1 MNEHQSFIIE
11 TPISLEDGK
20 KTTNTKEQ
28 PTYCYQNDQNGI
40 WDEWIPSLG
49 QLYTTNYKS
58 I

>member
-40 WDEWIPSLG
+40 
-49 QLYTTNYKS
+49 
-58 I
+58 